1 MVLQQLATSNGEQ
14 ELWDAVR
21 KAMMDVADWRK
32 QLITGTLTSDQI
44 TQLKMKITRKI
55 DWGNR

>member
-1 MVLQQLATSNGEQ
+1 MILQQLATSNGEQ